1 MRNKRCVL
9 LIAGVISVLSCFTAY
24 AGAWEQDGEDWKYKK
39 DNGSY
44 AEYEWVQDSG
54 DWYYCSRWG
63 VMQKNTVIDGYY
75 LGADGKMISASDTEN
90 PLYGEKVYSNCYMQI
105 NSYKDCG
112 TYYKAQVTLYDSS
125 YYSNDELQY
134 NIGDKFLIRPKNV
147 YGTVSDVQMDTSGDM
162 WVTVKYGMD
171 TYEFSKDAALYFPYD
186 QEEQVLSRKIKETEV
201 FLAKDVVIVP
211 VKGYQADTVH
221 KVTLERYLNEN
232 WSRMIPVFEGKNVR
246 MLYDN
251 IVNYA
256 D

>member
-1 MRNKRCVL
+1 
-9 LIAGVISVLSCFTAY
+9 
-24 AGAWEQDGEDWKYKK
+24 
-39 DNGSY
+39 
-44 AEYEWVQDSG
+44 
-54 DWYYCSRWG
+54 
-63 VMQKNTVIDGYY
+63 
-75 LGADGKMISASDTEN
+75 
-90 PLYGEKVYSNCYMQI
+90 MQI

-147 YGTVSDVQMDTSGDM
+147 YGTVSDVQMDTSGNM

-201 FLAKDVVIVP
+201 FLTKDVVIVP
-211 VKGYQADTVH
+211 VKGYEADAVH

-232 WSRMIPVFEGKNVR
+232 WSRMIPVFDGKNVC